1 MFTIYLNVKFNIKG
15 DLSLAILRE
24 CTGKPSCEVEINL
37 QLVTDESVD
46 FEIHFRS
53 GNSFPEIHSKL
64 ACLKRDFIR
73 LLEDIKQIDNINLK
87 ILDFH
92 DPGLCIYHIPEH
104 ERYDNEP
111 RYKLI
116 FVIDAGEKN
125 HFISTDCGPA
135 LCLIVSM
142 EQINEFANSLEL
154 ELNNF

>member
-1 MFTIYLNVKFNIKG
+1 M
-15 DLSLAILRE
+15 AILRE
-24 CTGKPSCEVEINL
+24 VTNRPSCEVEINL
-37 QLVTDESVD
+37 QLVTEESVD

-53 GNSFPEIHSKL
+53 GGSFPEIQTKIV
-64 ACLKRDFIR
+64 CLKRDFIK
-73 LLEDIKQIDNINLK
+73 LLEDIKKVNNKDIK

-92 DPGLCIYHIPEH
+92 DPGLCIYHIPEY

-135 LCLIVSM
+135 LCLRTSM
-142 EQINEFANSLEL
+142 EQINEFVSNLIL
-154 ELNNF
+154 ELNSL